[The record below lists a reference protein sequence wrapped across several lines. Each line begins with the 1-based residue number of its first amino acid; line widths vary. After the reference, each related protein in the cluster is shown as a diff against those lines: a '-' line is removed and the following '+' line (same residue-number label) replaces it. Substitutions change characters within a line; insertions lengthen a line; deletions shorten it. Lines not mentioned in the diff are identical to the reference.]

1 MTFIRRFCLWFA
13 ALLVAAALAAPVLAQ
28 SVPVKIDVIIS
39 LTGSTSFTGKDQV
52 DSLRV
57 LEAYTNKTGG
67 IGGRPVQFVFHDDT
81 SSPQVAVQLANQI
94 IATNAPV
101 ILGPAVT
108 GPCQAVAA
116 ITVEHGPVS
125 YCLSPPIAPPA
136 NSYVFAASMPA
147 VVADGS
153 MLKYL
158 RLRGFRRFA
167 FIVSND
173 ASGQVNEKAAD
184 AALAQPENSAIR
196 VVDREHFAPTDVSI
210 AAQAAKI
217 KNSDADV
224 VVVWCVG
231 TPFGTVLRS
240 LNDANVTLPVMT
252 TGGNYSPVQLAQYAS
267 FMPKDLYLPGYPF
280 LVPELIES
288 PPHKAAIKTFLDL
301 FHAAGITPSPGAAPY
316 VWDPAM
322 MVIAA
327 LRKLGPNATAAQVR
341 DYILGIRDFVGING
355 RYDFSSGDQHG
366 LTAESQVIVRW
377 DAARGAGVPV
387 SRPGAIPIETRSR

>member
-1 MTFIRRFCLWFA
+1 MLIRRAFA
-13 ALLVAAALAAPVLAQ
+13 TLLLVFSLVAPAGSQPAPVR
-28 SVPVKIDVIIS
+28 IDVIIS
-39 LTGSTSFTGKDQV
+39 LTGSTSFTAKDQV
-52 DSLRV
+52 DTLHV

-67 IGGRPVQFVFHDDT
+67 IDGRPVQFVVHDDA

-94 IATNAPV
+94 IAAKGQV

-116 ITVEHGPVS
+116 IVVDKGPVS

-147 VVADGS
+147 QVADGS

-167 FIVSND
+167 FVVSTD
-173 ASGQVNEKAAD
+173 ASGQTNEKAAD
-184 AALAQPENSAIR
+184 AALALPENSAVR
-196 VVDREHFAPTDVSI
+196 VVDREYFAPTDVSI

-217 KNSDADV
+217 KASDADV
-224 VVVWCVG
+224 VVVWCIG
-231 TPFGTVLRS
+231 TPFGTVLRG
-240 LNDANVTLPVMT
+240 LKDANVTLPVMT
-252 TGGNYSPVQLAQYAS
+252 TGGNYSPVQLAQYVS
-267 FMPKDLYLPGYPF
+267 FLPKDLYLPGYPF
-280 LVPELIES
+280 LVPQLIDS

-322 MVIAA
+322 MVIAG
-327 LRKLGPNATAAQVR
+327 LRKLGPDATATQLR
-341 DYILGIRDFVGING
+341 DYLLSIRSFVGING

-377 DAARGAGVPV
+377 DAARGAGIPV
-387 SRPGAIPIETRSR
+387 SRPGAIPLPGL